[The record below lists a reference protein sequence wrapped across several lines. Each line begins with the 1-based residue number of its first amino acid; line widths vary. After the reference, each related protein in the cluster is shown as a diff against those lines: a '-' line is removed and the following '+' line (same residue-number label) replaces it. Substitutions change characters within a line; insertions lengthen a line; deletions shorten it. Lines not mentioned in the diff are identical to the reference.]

1 MYVSGTV
8 IIMSQLPHDQLTPGM
23 RQLCAMQV
31 EPLMKVLSDEA
42 SRPIPGI
49 PQKDPAVWLD
59 RLAAIFRNCQ
69 PKVKNGTPH
78 PCQPV
83 IMDTWPALSSTLDKH
98 QADVR
103 IIERNCRCIRY
114 AVRCLG
120 KSSAELL
127 SPLVTQMVTIYASH
141 PHSCF
146 LYLGSILVDEY
157 GGEECCVQG
166 LLQMLEAFC
175 NPTFA
180 LLEKN
185 TLRNHPDTVD
195 DLFRLCLRFI
205 QRAPIAFLN
214 SSVLQNVM
222 RVAIAAATLD
232 HKDANASVTKFLTE
246 LVKAAYEKP
255 DRKTF
260 ATVSKLIKAL
270 LKEIGQSLTAALLN
284 SSLFA
289 LPTFMIADTA
299 EVLYEMIQ
307 VDKKVSVSELETE
320 HFVI

>member
-1 MYVSGTV
+1 
-8 IIMSQLPHDQLTPGM
+8 MSKLPHDQLKYGM
-23 RQLCAMQV
+23 WQLCAMQV

-42 SRPIPGI
+42 SRPIAGI

-59 RLAAIFRNCQ
+59 RLATIFRNCQ

-83 IMDTWPALSSTLDKH
+83 VMDTWPALSSALDKH

-103 IIERNCRCIRY
+103 IIECNCRCIRY

-120 KSSAELL
+120 KSSRELL
-127 SPLVTQMVTIYASH
+127 SPLVTQMVAVYASH

-166 LLQMLEAFC
+166 LQQMLEAFC
-175 NPTFA
+175 KPTFV

-195 DLFRLCLRFI
+195 DLFRLCFRFI

-214 SSVLQNVM
+214 SPVLQKLM
-222 RVAIAAATLD
+222 RVAIAAAALD
-232 HKDANASVTKFLTE
+232 HKDTNASVTEFLTE

-255 DRKTF
+255 KKKTF

-299 EVLYEMIQ
+299 KVLYEMIK
-307 VDKKVSVSELETE
+307 VDKKVSVSEQET
-320 HFVI
+320 VSIL